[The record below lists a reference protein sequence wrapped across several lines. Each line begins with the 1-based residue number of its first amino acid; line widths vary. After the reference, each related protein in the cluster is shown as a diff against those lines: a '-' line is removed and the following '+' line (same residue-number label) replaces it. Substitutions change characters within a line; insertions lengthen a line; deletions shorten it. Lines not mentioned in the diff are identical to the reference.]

1 MTQDSLCLVSMS
13 RHLTKDLV
21 YTEPSH
27 SQHDIK
33 ARERYRS
40 IHSQVAEVRN
50 VLNTSAMETR
60 DLVSSKVGTVRSDI
74 EQVAVEV
81 AINQEGLQ
89 TSIQTSH
96 DHLYQEL
103 SHAGVQTFHG
113 IERIQND
120 LRDINF
126 LMQHEQQHNLQEFLQ
141 MSQSIKNIDSMLS
154 RVLSLYS
161 GREESLLACDLVKHP
176 RLEGIMFS
184 LLMMR
189 SSLVSAIS
197 ELKSNSSLDVSEDE
211 TEFLLGEFENLVAF
225 SHEASALRIRQRCI
239 RAEGEDWP
247 SHGSTNHTSMTGNYV
262 LDVDSFSQ
270 PIVTRRERRTSSHA
284 DASGRLK
291 LSFGNRAGD
300 VSGRPASILDATFS
314 YVPNQDFHST
324 GVYATFQKEM
334 RVGFKPSVNRSL
346 RAVRIFPRGMD
357 STFKHL
363 IEVLQADD
371 LQGLQRMLS
380 CGQIRP
386 WDQELGGDNL
396 LTVCQQLLPTV

>member
-1 MTQDSLCLVSMS
+1 MTQGSPCLASMS
-13 RHLTKDLV
+13 RPAIKEIV

-27 SQHDIK
+27 SQYDIK
-33 ARERYRS
+33 ARERHKS
-40 IHSQVAEVRN
+40 IHSQVTEVRN
-50 VLNTSAMETR
+50 VLNTSTTETR
-60 DLVSSKVGTVRSDI
+60 NLVSSEVGTVRSDI
-74 EQVAVEV
+74 EQAAVKVALS
-81 AINQEGLQ
+81 QEGLQ

-96 DHLYQEL
+96 NHLYQEI
-103 SHAGVQTFHG
+103 SHSGVQTSHG

-126 LMQHEQQHNLQEFLQ
+126 HVQHDQRHTLQEFLQ
-141 MSQSIKNIDSMLS
+141 MNQSIKNIDSMLS

-161 GREESLLACDLVKHP
+161 GREESLLECSLVKHP

-197 ELKSNSSLDVSEDE
+197 ELKSNSSLGISEDD
-211 TEFLLGEFENLVAF
+211 TEFLLGEFDNLVAF
-225 SHEASALRIRQRCI
+225 SHEASALRIRLRCI
-239 RAEGEDWP
+239 KAEGEDWP
-247 SHGSTNHTSMTGNYV
+247 SHGCTNHTSMTRNYA

-270 PIVTRRERRTSSHA
+270 PTVTRRERLRTSSHA
-284 DASGRLK
+284 GASGRLK
-291 LSFGNRAGD
+291 LSFENRAGD
-300 VSGRPASILDATFS
+300 INGRPASVLNATFS
-314 YVPNQDFHST
+314 YVPNRDVYNT
-324 GVYATFQKEM
+324 GIYATFRKEM
-334 RVGFKPSVNRSL
+334 RMGFKPSVNRSL
-346 RAVRIFPRGMD
+346 RVARIFPRDMD
-357 STFKHL
+357 STFKNL

-396 LTVCQQLLPTV
+396 LTVCQ